1 LLIFV
6 RQCMSVSQGFS
17 QPYIMSYQYPSPW
30 FAGNGNDA
38 LGDAKLQHQDVLS
51 VDDAPTVI
59 WMPMLVPVENVF
71 PHWGYPQIFYHHGPD
86 AHSTTWPL
94 SQISTDVLPNLE
106 DVERP
111 DDNVEPAGSCSSSAD
126 LSDSFS
132 DASTDV
138 GDGEDIADDFEE
150 EPRHFPIQGAR
161 QVEIAAAPGRPIFSF
176 MISRQQRV
184 DQLRR
189 VIDEYCA
196 LEFDSVD
203 ATSQGA
209 LAYRMLTV
217 LKSLSEATTFHGEE
231 GRCKEKRLHLLGLG
245 KDDEDAIRD
254 AVDHAQGFCD
264 KRSFRDA
271 FKVLKQMAPRL
282 SGKALHSPKSKA
294 SEETEAMKQRR
305 LDKRQRQRQ
314 ERRVQRAGD
323 RANRTAQRCCS
334 ASSSAAASCQA
345 AGVSCV
351 NTLKHSKT

>member
-1 LLIFV
+1 
-6 RQCMSVSQGFS
+6 MSVSRGFS

-86 AHSTTWPL
+86 AHTTTWPL

-138 GDGEDIADDFEE
+138 GDGEDIADDFLEE
-150 EPRHFPIQGAR
+150 ARHSSIRSFR
-161 QVEIAAAPGRPIFSF
+161 QVVSVAAPERPIFCLKL
-176 MISRQQRV
+176 SRQQRV

-189 VIDEYCA
+189 VIDEFCA

-203 ATSQGA
+203 ATSQEA
-209 LAYRMLTV
+209 LACRMLTV
-217 LKSLSEATTFHGEE
+217 LKSLSESTTFHGEE
-231 GRCKEKRLHLLGLG
+231 GRCKETRLHLLGLG

-254 AVDHAQGFCD
+254 AVDGAQALCD

-271 FKVLKQMAPRL
+271 FKVLKHMAPRL
-282 SGKALHSPKSKA
+282 SGGALPSPESVT
-294 SEETEAMKQRR
+294 SEEVEAMKQRR

-314 ERRVQRAGD
+314 ERRVQRAAD
-323 RANRTAQRCCS
+323 RSNLTAQRCCS
-334 ASSSAAASCQA
+334 ASSTAAASCQA
-345 AGVSCV
+345 PDVTCMI
-351 NTLKHSKT
+351 TLKRSKTSN